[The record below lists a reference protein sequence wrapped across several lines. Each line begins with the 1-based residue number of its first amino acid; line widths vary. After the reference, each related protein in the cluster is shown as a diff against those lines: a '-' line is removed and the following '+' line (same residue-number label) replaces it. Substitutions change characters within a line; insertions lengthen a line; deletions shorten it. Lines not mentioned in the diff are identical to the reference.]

1 MTLSPVSDSAAANLR
16 AFVERDGTI
25 VVSLFSGVADE
36 HGTRLDDV
44 DLPPGGLAVRRE
56 DRQEP

>member
-1 MTLSPVSDSAAANLR
+1 MSDSAAANLR